1 MDEMPEF
8 NTPYPD
14 PPHPPKRK
22 PRKPMKRRAQPL
34 SVTINKGRRRK
45 RRTIKRVKPAE
56 VHANG
61 KFTPEVYRLIGALLN
76 LETPML
82 NFVMEVTKGLKK

>member
-1 MDEMPEF
+1 MNDLPEF
-8 NTPYPD
+8 NTPEAPSPQ
-14 PPHPPKRK
+14 PPRRK
-22 PRKPMKRRAQPL
+22 PRKPMKVAAP
-34 SVTINKGRRRK
+34 KKRRRK
-45 RRTIKRVKPAE
+45 RRVARVKPAE

-61 KFTPEVYRLIGALLN
+61 KFTPEIYRLIGALLN